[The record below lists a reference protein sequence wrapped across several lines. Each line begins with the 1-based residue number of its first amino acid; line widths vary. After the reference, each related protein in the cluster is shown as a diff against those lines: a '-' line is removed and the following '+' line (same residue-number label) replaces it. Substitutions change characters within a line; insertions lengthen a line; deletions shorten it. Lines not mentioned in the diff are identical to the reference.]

1 MQPMVETACHPV
13 RISRIGGEYHARII
27 LDMEILF
34 MTEYDV
40 KILEKKYI
48 EFINI
53 EKMPVYSIESKKVSL
68 SKAES
73 EGFDSIAQTLYKADT
88 QEHILIIA
96 DNVSIEPY
104 ILFHEFTH
112 ILDAEVYAKGDKVKY
127 VTSSGYTEYHASQ
140 IELLIMLGAENL
152 RDPISFSIDQHITTI
167 AGEKTVRQYVGMKR
181 RQAMGL
187 YQRKDFPYSID
198 QLKTAFGLL
207 FNYWGL
213 RSICYMYCK
222 DFEEE
227 TDNKVLTRF
236 IPVDILSLMNQLM
249 VGWLTEEKIDLC
261 CKGYEA
267 MVIPLIKKYKL
278 I

>member
-1 MQPMVETACHPV
+1 MVH
-13 RISRIGGEYHARII
+13 
-27 LDMEILF
+27 ILF
-34 MTEYDV
+34 
-40 KILEKKYI
+40 
-48 EFINI
+48 
-53 EKMPVYSIESKKVSL
+53 
-68 SKAES
+68 
-73 EGFDSIAQTLYKADT
+73 Q
-88 QEHILIIA
+88 
-96 DNVSIEPY
+96 
-104 ILFHEFTH
+104 EFTH

>member
-1 MQPMVETACHPV
+1 
-13 RISRIGGEYHARII
+13 
-27 LDMEILF
+27 

-261 CKGYEA
+261 CKGYEE